1 MFLLAISPA
10 LSMEK
15 LTDKTK
21 SEIKDILRQLEC
33 DLVFGDSKFEKS
45 EAQRKSIKEHY
56 DQAKALLETS
66 GIKTPK
72 ERDFNWLFS
81 IKEQLPQQPG
91 YLSRLAQLKELY
103 AQAQRLVKYKRIRK
117 QKEKL

>member
-1 MFLLAISPA
+1 MFLLAISPV

-33 DLVFGDSKFEKS
+33 DLAFGDSTFENS
-45 EAQRKSIKEHY
+45 DAQRKSIKEHY

-72 ERDFNWLFS
+72 ERDFNWLVS

-103 AQAQRLVKYKRIRK
+103 AQAQHLVKYKRIRK
-117 QKEKL
+117 LKEKL